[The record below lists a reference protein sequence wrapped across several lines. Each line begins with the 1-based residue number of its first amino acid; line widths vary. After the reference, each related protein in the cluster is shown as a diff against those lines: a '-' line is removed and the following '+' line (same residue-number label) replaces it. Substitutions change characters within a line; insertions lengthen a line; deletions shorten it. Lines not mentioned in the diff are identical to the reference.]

1 MKKSCFIELISVS
14 LSFNLFGYCKFI
26 FTEMNMLSMIL
37 KIWSR
42 ICHFIKTK
50 QVMSF
55 GEAMQSTASK
65 KSVLM
70 SLDEL
75 FMFLKL
81 I

>member
-1 MKKSCFIELISVS
+1 MKKVVS
-14 LSFNLFGYCKFI
+14 FNLSFNLFGYCKFI
-26 FTEMNMLSMIL
+26 CTEMIMPSMIL

-42 ICHFIKTK
+42 ICHLIKTK

-55 GEAMQSTASK
+55 VEAMQSTASK
-65 KSVLM
+65 KTVVM